1 MFPVLAVID
10 PNKGLMANFRVSSV
24 NEPRFD
30 GRRQRVSVSEA
41 RARLEEAE
49 MEELSNQKELSK
61 EAVKLAEESGV
72 VFLDEIDK
80 ICTRRSYYNDNRDAS
95 AEGVQRDLLPL
106 IEGTTVKTKHGDVKT
121 DKVLFICA
129 GAFHNCE
136 VSDLLPELQG
146 RLPIRVELSPLT
158 EDDLYKVLK
167 DTESNW
173 LKQEIELLR
182 TEGVELEFEDESLQV
197 MANIAAH
204 ANRVIENIGA
214 RRLHTVVERVVSEL
228 SFEIPGL
235 MAEEIS
241 ELSDGLA
248 LEYKSKRKRRE
259 KDKDKPS
266 IVITPEYVHKRLDGL
281 TSSADLDKY
290 VI

>member
-1 MFPVLAVID
+1 
-10 PNKGLMANFRVSSV
+10 MANFRVSSM
-24 NEPRFD
+24 NESRID
-30 GRRQRVSVSEA
+30 DRRQRVSVSEA
-41 RARLEEAE
+41 RNRLEEAE

-61 EAVKLAEESGV
+61 EAVALAEASGV

-158 EDDLYKVLK
+158 EDDLFRVLK

-173 LKQEIELLR
+173 LKQEVELLR
-182 TEGVELEFEDESLQV
+182 TEGVELEFEEEALRA

-214 RRLHTVVERVVSEL
+214 RRLHTVVERVVSQL
-228 SFEIPGL
+228 SFEVPEV
-235 MAEEIS
+235 MAS
-241 ELSDGLA
+241 ELEQLSDGLM
-248 LEYKSKRKRRE
+248 LEHKARRRRRE
-259 KDKDKPS
+259 KDREQDKDRDKERPV

-281 TSSADLDKY
+281 THSADLDKY